1 VSNDGEDTKVGAAM
15 RTLALL
21 NAQADAVRTDLA
33 NLRRE
38 FVKAQQDFN
47 SLRTAQ
53 LMEVNEQLV
62 LAAVHADTAA
72 QTAVSSLDELA
83 RFSQH
88 DELTGAPNRTLMLDR
103 IVSALAMAQRR
114 GHRVGILFIDL
125 DGFKQIND
133 TLGHSVGD
141 QVLQIAARR
150 MQGAVRESDTVS
162 RHSGDE
168 FLVLLA
174 EMAEPADAAPIAAK
188 ILASLGAPARI
199 GPHTLRLSASIGITV
214 YPEDGTEPSA
224 LIGRADEAMYRAKKR
239 SKGEYEFYEKETS
252 TTGSARLDAFDPPAQ
267 RLARPDFAFAEHEAR
282 LRELLKANH
291 QLVGAAQTAQRL
303 KTNAEEAHRRQINFV
318 AMAAHAMRNPLAVIR
333 MSVSA
338 LGLPLADEAFRANQ
352 HEVIKRQVTHM
363 ARLIDDLLDGSR
375 VGAGEFRLECSQVEL
390 RSIVA
395 LSIDACKHAIDSKQL
410 RLRTEMPGEPTH
422 VHGDPLRL
430 TQVFSN
436 LLNNASRRSVEGGE
450 VSFAMQVDGDE
461 VEISVT
467 DKGVGISEEAL
478 PHIFDLFVLDTHVH
492 VDDAGLG
499 IGLAVVA
506 ELVKAH
512 GGRVSAAS
520 DGPGTGSTFVVRL
533 PRDGRPRD
541 WAAWRAA
548 DRVAASGAERAVGHS
563 ADAGQASA

>member
-1 VSNDGEDTKVGAAM
+1 MNDGEDHKVSAAM

-47 SLRTAQ
+47 GLRTAQ

-103 IVSALAMAQRR
+103 IVNALSMAQRR

-125 DGFKQIND
+125 DGFKKIND
-133 TLGHSVGD
+133 TLGHGVGD

-150 MQGAVRESDTVS
+150 MQSAVRESDTVS

-199 GPHTLRLSASIGITV
+199 GPHTLHLSASIGITV
-214 YPEDGTEPSA
+214 YPEDGTEPA
-224 LIGRADEAMYRAKKR
+224 TLINRADEAMYRAKKR
-239 SKGEYEFYEKETS
+239 ARGEYEFYEKETS
-252 TTGSARLDAFDPPAQ
+252 TTGSARLDTFDPPAQ
-267 RLARPDFAFAEHEAR
+267 RPARPDFAFAEHEAR

-303 KTNAEEAHRRQINFV
+303 KGNAEEAHRRQINFV

-338 LGLPLADEAFRANQ
+338 LGLPQAMEPAFRANQ

-375 VGAGEFRLECSQVEL
+375 VGAGEFRLECSRIEL
-390 RSIVA
+390 RSILG
-395 LSIDACKHAIDSKQL
+395 LSIDACKHAIDTKQL
-410 RLRTEMPGEPTH
+410 QLRIDVPPEPTH

-436 LLNNASRRSVEGGE
+436 LLNNASRRSQEGAE
-450 VSFAMQVDGDE
+450 VMLAMHVDGDE
-461 VEISVT
+461 VEVSVT
-467 DKGVGISEEAL
+467 DKGVGISAEVL
-478 PHIFDLFVLDTHVH
+478 PNIFDLFVLDTHVH

-533 PRDGRPRD
+533 PREGPLRD
-541 WAAWRAA
+541 R
-548 DRVAASGAERAVGHS
+548 
-563 ADAGQASA
+563 AGQRGGDRSAEWSREWSGDGTSDGAA